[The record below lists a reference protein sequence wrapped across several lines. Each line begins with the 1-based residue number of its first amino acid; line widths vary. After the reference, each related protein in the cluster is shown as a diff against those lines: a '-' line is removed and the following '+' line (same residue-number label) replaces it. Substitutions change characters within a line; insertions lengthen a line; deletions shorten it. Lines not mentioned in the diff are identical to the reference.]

1 MKTNILQFSILI
13 FTSILFLSS
22 CKTSSVSVQVLEPA
36 EITLPS
42 KIKKIAV
49 ANRSLPGK
57 GEKGNNILE
66 GLLSGE
72 GIQQDREASERAI
85 MGFAEVI
92 VSSPRFDVV
101 RPTNID
107 LRGTGT
113 AAWPLPLDWEEV
125 EKICKENNAD
135 ALITLETF
143 DSDNIRRSAIE
154 KKKKKV
160 NDKYVEYDLFVEY
173 LDVYINA
180 GWRVYDPET
189 KTIIDQSNFRDMKGF
204 RADDPDPKRAISK
217 LPHKRSATNDAGY
230 FAGTMY
236 AARISPVWV
245 NVSRSYYTKGHD
257 DFKKAK
263 AFVRTNN
270 WKEASA
276 LWKKHAESADPKI
289 KARACY
295 NLALANEIE
304 GDLGDALKW
313 AEDAYKA
320 QPKSAHRLYVN
331 ILHGRIQDA
340 KKLDEQM
347 KDVE

>member
-1 MKTNILQFSILI
+1 MKFKINSLITIFLMASLI
-13 FTSILFLSS
+13 FGS
-22 CKTSSVSVQVLEPA
+22 CKTSSVYVQVLEPA
-36 EITLPS
+36 QITLPS
-42 KIKKIAV
+42 KIKKVAI

-57 GEKGNNILE
+57 GEKGKNIIE

-72 GIQQDREASERAI
+72 GFQQDREASEKAI
-85 MGFAEVI
+85 MGFVDLI

-113 AAWPLPLDWEEV
+113 AAWPIPLDWEEV
-125 EKICKENNAD
+125 KKICDENKAD

-160 NDKYVEYDLFVEY
+160 GEVYTEYNLYVEF
-173 LDVYINA
+173 LDVYVNA
-180 GWRVYDPET
+180 GWRVYDPVT
-189 KTIIDQSNFRDMKGF
+189 KTIIDQSTFRDMKGF
-204 RADDPDPKRAISK
+204 SANDPDPKRAVTK
-217 LPHKRSATNDAGY
+217 LPHKRDATNDAGF
-230 FAGTMY
+230 FAGRQY

-263 AFVRTNN
+263 AFVRTNS
-270 WKEASA
+270 WKEASE
-276 LWKKHAESADPKI
+276 LWKKHSESGDPKI

-295 NLALANEIE
+295 NLALADEIE
-304 GDLGDALKW
+304 GNLGDALKW
-313 AEDAYKA
+313 AELAYKT
-320 QPKSAHRLYVN
+320 QSKSMHRMYVN
-331 ILHGRIQDA
+331 TIHSRIQDA
-340 KKLDEQM
+340 KRLDEQM
-347 KDVE
+347 KDVN